1 MRIQRMLSLSRGNG
15 LLLGVSGSGKQSLTR
30 LASFINGY
38 VVRQVSIT
46 KGYNLSAFREFL
58 KSLMR

>member
-1 MRIQRMLSLSRGNG
+1 MSRGNG

-38 VVRQVSIT
+38 MIRQIEIT
-46 KGYNLSAFREFL
+46 KGYNINSFREFI
-58 KSLMR
+58 KKLMR